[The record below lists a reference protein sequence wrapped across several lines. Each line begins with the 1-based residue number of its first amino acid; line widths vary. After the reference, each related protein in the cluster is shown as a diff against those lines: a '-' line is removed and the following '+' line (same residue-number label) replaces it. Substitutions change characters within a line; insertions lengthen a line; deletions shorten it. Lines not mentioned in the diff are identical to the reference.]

1 MTLTEATSAA
11 TPTET
16 SAKPAGRV
24 AVAINAKAG
33 TARTA
38 DRKVLSERIAGAVAP
53 IGDLVE
59 IVFVEPRAWRRTLE
73 AYARRP
79 DVDTVIVGGGDGSVS
94 TAGTVF
100 VNTGKAMGVLPLG
113 TFNLFARSLK
123 IPTGMDPSIDA
134 LPTCRIQE
142 VDVGEMRDGRGDP
155 YEFLHHVSFGFH
167 PRFIETR
174 DAMPYGSRVGKMLAS
189 ARVWLR
195 TLRTLN
201 RLSLQVRGDLE
212 MPRRRYYQVAVTVGS
227 FREGFGDFPHA
238 EDLTKGD
245 LDLVLLPAR
254 GQLDFLV
261 AMFLA
266 AIGRWRSN
274 SRLEVNA
281 VRRLELLSRRP
292 QITVSVD
299 GELERC
305 RPPFT
310 FRVMPRALKV
320 LMPPKTPAPTA
331 VDVPPAALR

>member
-1 MTLTEATSAA
+1 MTLTDPAPAPLPVA
-11 TPTET
+11 

-38 DRKVLSERIAGAVAP
+38 DRRVLSERIAGAVAP

-73 AYARRP
+73 AFARRP
-79 DVDTVIVGGGDGSVS
+79 DVDTVVVGGGDGSIS

-100 VNTGKAMGVLPLG
+100 IGSGKAMGVIPLG

-123 IPTGMDPSIDA
+123 IPIGMDAAIDA
-134 LPTCRIQE
+134 LPSCRVAD
-142 VDVGEMRDGRGDP
+142 VDVGEMRDGRGSP
-155 YEFLHHVSFGFH
+155 FEFLHHVSFGFH

-174 DAMPYGSRVGKMLAS
+174 DAVPYGSRVGKMLAS
-189 ARVWLR
+189 IRVWLR
-195 TLRTLN
+195 TLRSLN
-201 RLSLQVRGDLE
+201 RLSLEVRGDLE
-212 MPRRRYYQVAVTVGS
+212 LPRRRYYQAAVTVGS

-254 GQLDFLV
+254 GQLDFLA

-281 VRRLELLSRRP
+281 VRRLELDSRRP
-292 QITVSVD
+292 QMTVSVD

-310 FRVMPRALKV
+310 FRVLPRALKV
-320 LMPPKTPAPTA
+320 LMPPKEPSPGGAEA
-331 VDVPPAALR
+331 IPPAVLR